1 MKQTEKL
8 SKRVFYGIVAIIIV
22 IFSMFYL
29 IGYHTP
35 YWDNPDFNSPLL
47 TNVLLAFMFLLLVCT
62 VCLSVWSVVTSLKKR
77 GKGERLYNGI
87 PVKRNAYLVVLCTLL
102 LLIVTFLLASSNPM
116 SVNGK
121 EYANVWWLKLS
132 DMFICSS
139 GILILIATG
148 AVVFGASRN
157 WRRSIHS
164 KD

>member
-77 GKGERLYNGI
+77 GKSERLYNGI
-87 PVKRNAYLVVLCTLL
+87 PVKRNTYIIVFGTVILLVC
-102 LLIVTFLLASSNPM
+102 TFLLASTSPIL
-116 SVNGK
+116 VNGK
-121 EYANVWWLKLS
+121 EFSNSWWLKLS
-132 DMFICSS
+132 DMFIWTT
-139 GILILIATG
+139 GILILIAF
-148 AVVFGASRN
+148 ASVVFGASRS
-157 WRRSIHS
+157 WR
-164 KD
+164 KGGGL